1 MFKLLL
7 LGLLALFSLY
17 RLHENYDFLTL
28 CATAIV
34 VAAFRFPVSIYGEE
48 GRRGAAP

>member
-28 CATAIV
+28 YATAIV
-34 VAAFRFPVSIYGEE
+34 VAAFSLSCLHLW
-48 GRRGAAP
+48 RRR